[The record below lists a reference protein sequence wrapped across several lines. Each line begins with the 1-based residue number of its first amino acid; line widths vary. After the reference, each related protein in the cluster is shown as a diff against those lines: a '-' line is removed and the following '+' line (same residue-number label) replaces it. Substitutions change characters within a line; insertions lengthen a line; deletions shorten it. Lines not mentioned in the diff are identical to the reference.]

1 MLRGIPLKSTRK
13 QETETPA
20 LPFKSSVSNNL
31 EINWHVSMSLSTVL
45 NPLPSQ
51 SFSLSVSSGT
61 TTHFTPFLRFI
72 VGFPLHLALSVQK
85 FPNSEVT
92 PDETFRSGHL
102 SIFEAYHP
110 AHLTFI
116 GCTIFK
122 AEPYSSLDEQCD
134 LRFASRYASCG
145 TYTITS

>member
-61 TTHFTPFLRFI
+61 TTHFTPKPSDGGI
-72 VGFPLHLALSVQK
+72 VERALSSLNTQ
-85 FPNSEVT
+85 F
-92 PDETFRSGHL
+92 F
-102 SIFEAYHP
+102 
-110 AHLTFI
+110 
-116 GCTIFK
+116 
-122 AEPYSSLDEQCD
+122 SSLPGYVSSNVQT
-134 LRFASRYASCG
+134 RSPKG
-145 TYTITS
+145 G